1 MNPDTYLRRNASSYV
16 RKTMSLSD
24 ELTKLIELQ
33 KLADAIPTER
43 GRELGRKICAAIK
56 ENAESA
62 QKTTRI
68 V

>member
-1 MNPDTYLRRNASSYV
+1 MNAFHERWNASRYV

-24 ELTKLIELQ
+24 ELTKLTELQ

-68 V
+68 I

>member
-1 MNPDTYLRRNASSYV
+1 MEPKTYTRPRPSRYV

-24 ELTKLIELQ
+24 ELTKLTRLLV
-33 KLADAIPTER
+33 LADAIPTER

-56 ENAESA
+56 ENVLSTE
-62 QKTTRI
+62 KTTRI

>member
-1 MNPDTYLRRNASSYV
+1 MNPKTYLKRCGSQHP

-56 ENAESA
+56 ENADSA
-62 QKTTRI
+62 RKTTRI

>member
-1 MNPDTYLRRNASSYV
+1 MNPETYLRRNASRYI
-16 RKTMSLSD
+16 RKTMSISD

-62 QKTTRI
+62 LA
-68 V
+68 

>member
-1 MNPDTYLRRNASSYV
+1 MNPKDIKNISTYV

-24 ELTKLIELQ
+24 ELTKLVELQ

-56 ENAESA
+56 ENAESPL
-62 QKTTRI
+62 TRVPI
-68 V
+68 SS

>member
-1 MNPDTYLRRNASSYV
+1 MNPSYIKKQQHLRNV
-16 RKTMSLSD
+16 RKTMSLSV
-24 ELTKLIELQ
+24 ELAKLIELQ